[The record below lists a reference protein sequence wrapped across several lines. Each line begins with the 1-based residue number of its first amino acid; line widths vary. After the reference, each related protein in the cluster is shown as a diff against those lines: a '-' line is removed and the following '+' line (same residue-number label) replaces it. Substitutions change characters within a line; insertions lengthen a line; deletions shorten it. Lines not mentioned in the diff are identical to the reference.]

1 MGNVPVLRTW
11 APGELA
17 TAAMLNNNV
26 RDPAV
31 FYKQR
36 PMFLAYKLAA
46 STQSLANATWTGVT
60 WDLGTLIDSE
70 NMYPGSGDEITI
82 VRPGLYDI
90 RAQGLFATNVNGG
103 RALGVDL
110 VRANGTPV
118 YGICSTGMI
127 SSCST
132 DYQGFHTYQT
142 TVRLG
147 DLGYYFGAGDKIKL
161 MSCQTS
167 GGNLDLLGNDTHNYT
182 WICLRWVAAS

>member
-1 MGNVPVLRTW
+1 MGSVPVLRTW

-36 PMFLAYKLAA
+36 PMFLARNLGN
-46 STQSLANATWTGVT
+46 QSLTNSTWTAVT
-60 WDLGTLIDSE
+60 WGLGTLVDSE
-70 NMYPGSGDEITI
+70 NMYPGSGSDITI

-90 RAQGLFATNVNGG
+90 RAQGFFAANTNGG

-127 SSCST
+127 SSCSN
-132 DYQGFHTYQT
+132 DFPGFHTYET

-161 MSCQTS
+161 MACQTS
-167 GGNLDLLGNDTHNYT
+167 GGNLDLVGDSTNNFT
-182 WICLRWVAAS
+182 WICVRWVAAS